1 MKIPNINIMQ
11 EKFLE
16 VFKDTLDIEDRELN
30 MSDEFRTYDEWD
42 SIANLSVIAM
52 IDEEYEVV
60 IENSTFKNIITL
72 QELWDKIQEK
82 KQ

>member
-1 MKIPNINIMQ
+1 MQ

>member
-1 MKIPNINIMQ
+1 MQ
-11 EKFLE
+11 GKFLE

-30 MSDEFRTYDEWD
+30 MSDEFRTYEEWD

>member
-1 MKIPNINIMQ
+1 MQ

-16 VFKDTLDIEDRELN
+16 VFKDTLDIADRELN